1 MLTVS
6 RPEPPHE
13 QSIPG
18 GVVDPG
24 ENPAQA
30 AVRELREECAV
41 DPRDP
46 VHATV
51 VRSPTDGRRV
61 HVFVAN
67 GCRGTARAAEPD
79 TRVAWLLPEQLLAQA
94 RLYRSTVHEL
104 MAAGLLGE
112 DTDRTSSLN
121 EAPAK
126 RSGRRPPPTGMFIE
140 HRSGYRPTSPETVLD
155 DLHDVMR
162 RGGYIAN
169 IWQDGHHVGVSHK
182 SRDGKIS
189 VRWVAQETTLRETTA
204 PLEEVGTWYHGSPQ
218 RFEQFQSRVGR
229 TFGSGASEV
238 PLFLTRDPKF
248 AALYAGANGFI
259 YTVRP
264 HVERTF
270 DAREFVLNEEYWPP
284 PRDALTPEGQE
295 LFDDLVDNRI
305 FPEMIRYGTKH
316 EDEDEWQSMHD
327 TRGTY
332 AAIFA
337 RNYDV
342 LETTEMKRWL
352 RAHGYDS
359 FLVSGDGPE
368 DNLAVFDPEQIEIL
382 SVQPV

>member
-1 MLTVS
+1 MPVHHRGRGCFQWGDHGKIYCGRGARQRAERQGRAAFASGYRGVSEDDVLLPDAAICIIFDEHGRVLTVS

-18 GVVDPG
+18 GTVDPG

-46 VHATV
+46 VHAAV

-67 GCRGTARAAEPD
+67 GCRGNARAAEPD
-79 TRVAWLLPEQLLAQA
+79 TRVVWLSPQRLLAQA

-104 MAAGLLGE
+104 MTAGVLGE
-112 DTDRTSSLN
+112 GFTDD
-121 EAPAK
+121 A
-126 RSGRRPPPTGMFIE
+126 
-140 HRSGYRPTSPETVLD
+140 
-155 DLHDVMR
+155 
-162 RGGYIAN
+162 
-169 IWQDGHHVGVSHK
+169 
-182 SRDGKIS
+182 
-189 VRWVAQETTLRETTA
+189 
-204 PLEEVGTWYHGSPQ
+204 WYHGSPQ

-229 TFGSGASEV
+229 TFGSSASEV

-248 AALYAGANGFI
+248 AALYAGRTGFV

-295 LFDDLVDNRI
+295 LFDELVDNRI

-382 SVQPV
+382 SVQPVD